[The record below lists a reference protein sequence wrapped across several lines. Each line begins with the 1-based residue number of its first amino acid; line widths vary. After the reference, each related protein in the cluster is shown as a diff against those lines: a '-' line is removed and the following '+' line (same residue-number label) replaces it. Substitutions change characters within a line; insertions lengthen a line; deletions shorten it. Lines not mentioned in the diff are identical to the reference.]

1 MKFQECHSE
10 VMRHGQKIYP
20 SHHRIEMA
28 VEIASLR
35 CQCSSINQSPTRKKS
50 NSTRGGFYGIYSW
63 AQGTAAQMQLWHEK
77 QGADIIFYDGRIIKW
92 IENSEVCLCL
102 TYSTRNEWRSTGK
115 EQSSDGLRLK
125 GGLYWA
131 LSFDN
136 NILLK
141 GNQCISTGVLE
152 AVKNCLLQPRVIR

>member
-50 NSTRGGFYGIYSW
+50 NSTIYPLRHFSWHLPVGIVL
-63 AQGTAAQMQLWHEK
+63 G
-77 QGADIIFYDGRIIKW
+77 I
-92 IENSEVCLCL
+92 L
-102 TYSTRNEWRSTGK
+102 T
-115 EQSSDGLRLK
+115 
-125 GGLYWA
+125 
-131 LSFDN
+131 
-136 NILLK
+136 
-141 GNQCISTGVLE
+141 
-152 AVKNCLLQPRVIR
+152 